1 MLLSPNILYLESIR
15 LRASGETILVTSLPL
30 KQFSGFSA
38 GGFQSHLVSG
48 HSQARGARPGD
59 HHHPQLQRSKA
70 PGAGAEDRL
79 QGVVIRVDVRIYE
92 LLFMRW
98 LC

>member
-70 PGAGAEDRL
+70 LGQRGEM
-79 QGVVIRVDVRIYE
+79 GSE
-92 LLFMRW
+92 LAIKLKYIGKFKEN
-98 LC
+98 LILTV